1 MNDLSE
7 VREGM
12 DVINAEGKKIGTVKS
27 VKMGD
32 PQAVTPEGQTQERG
46 GLVSFLAGAFSTE
59 EVDEERA
66 QRLLRLGYIHVDG
79 TGIGNNFYEA
89 ADAVERIDD
98 AGVHLSSS
106 AASR

>member
-12 DVINAEGKKIGTVKS
+12 DVFNADGKRIGTVKS

-32 PQAVTPEGQTQERG
+32 AQAVTPQGQTQEYG
-46 GLVSFLAGAFSTE
+46 GGIVSFLANAFNPH
-59 EVDEERA
+59 DIDQERA
-66 QRLLRLGYIHVDG
+66 ERLLRLGYVEVDG

-89 ADAVERIDD
+89 ADAVERVEHNRVYLNVTRI
-98 AGVHLSSS
+98 
-106 AASR
+106 

>member
-12 DVINAEGKKIGTVKS
+12 DVLNAGGKKIGTVKS

-32 PQAVTPEGQTQERG
+32 PEAVTPEGQTQERG
-46 GLVSFLAGAFSTE
+46 GIVNFLSDVFRTDD
-59 EVDEERA
+59 VDDERA
-66 QRLLRLGYIHVDG
+66 ERLLRLGYVEVDG

-89 ADAVERIDD
+89 ADAVERVDD
-98 AGVHLSSS
+98 DGVHLDVT
-106 AASR
+106 RD

>member
-12 DVINAEGKKIGTVKS
+12 DVLNAGGKKIGTVKS

-32 PQAVTPEGQTQERG
+32 PEAVTPEGQTQERG
-46 GLVSFLAGAFSTE
+46 GIVNFLSGAFSTDD
-59 EVDEERA
+59 VDDERA
-66 QRLLRLGYIHVDG
+66 ERLLRLGYVEVDG

-89 ADAVERIDD
+89 ADAVDRVDD
-98 AGVHLSSS
+98 DGVHLNVT
-106 AASR
+106 RD

>member
-12 DVINAEGKKIGTVKS
+12 DVFNADRTKIGTVKT

-32 PQAVTPEGQTQERG
+32 PQAVTSQGQTQEQG
-46 GLVSFLAGAFSTE
+46 GIVSFLAGAFSTHE
-59 EVDEERA
+59 IDEERA
-66 QRLLRLGYIHVDG
+66 QRLLRLGYVEVDG

-89 ADAVERIDD
+89 ADAVERVDND
-98 AGVHLSSS
+98 GVHLNVTPS
-106 AASR
+106 